1 MMIKKEH
8 NMHKLLAA
16 VILLTLM
23 TPITLQAKNLK
34 DAEAQTFIND
44 VVAKVEPVLKDY
56 NLAYWN
62 ATTTGKKEWYKR
74 YEEKDLEYRKIM
86 SDKGWFE
93 TSKSLRKA
101 KMKDPLVARQVELI
115 YLDILENQIDPKL
128 NEEMVKKGAALEESF
143 YKFRAVVD
151 GAEIP
156 DNKIRD
162 VLRKSKDV
170 SERQK
175 YWEASK
181 QVGEKVNKS
190 LIELVDL
197 RNKAAKEVGFKD
209 YYEMKLYLQ
218 EQTVTEV
225 FDVLNELARLTDKP
239 FKVLKS
245 EIDSVLATR
254 YGVKESELMP
264 WHYED
269 VFFQTVPQVYSV
281 DLDKYFGKIDVVKLA
296 KDYYARMGMDVG
308 DILKRSDLYERK
320 DKYQHAYCT
329 DIDRKGD
336 IRILENVKPTE
347 QWAQTTL
354 HELGHSVYAKGHDS
368 SGLPYYLRDAAQ
380 TFTTEGVAEMF
391 GGLTNSPTWLE
402 NVAFPAKK
410 AELEGFAGDI
420 IKLKKADLLIFARW
434 VLVMANFERELYSNP
449 SQNLN
454 KLWWKLVEKYQMV
467 QRPKGRNNADW
478 AAKIHFTTAPV
489 YYHNYQLGRLFAAQM
504 ENYIAENIAPVDE
517 AFLGNPKVGEY
528 LIKKVFEPGM
538 KWKWDRFVKEAT
550 GEELTAKYFAEE
562 LK

>member
-1 MMIKKEH
+1 MKKTIYF
-8 NMHKLLAA
+8 L
-16 VILLTLM
+16 VIFALILPNIAM
-23 TPITLQAKNLK
+23 AKGYK
-34 DAEAQTFIND
+34 DAEAQGFINE

-74 YEEKDLEYRKIM
+74 YEEKDLEYRKLM

-128 NEEMVKKGAALEESF
+128 NEELVKKGAALEESF

-151 GAEIP
+151 GVEIP

-170 SERQK
+170 GERQR

-181 QVGEKVNKS
+181 QVGEKVHKS
-190 LIELVDL
+190 LIELVEL
-197 RNKAAKEVGFKD
+197 RNRAAKELGFKD
-209 YYEMKLYLQ
+209 YYELKFYLQ
-218 EQTVTEV
+218 EQGVGEV
-225 FDVLNELARLTDKP
+225 FDVLNELAKLTGKP
-239 FKVLKS
+239 FKDLKS
-245 EIDSVLATR
+245 EIDPVLAKR
-254 YGVKESELMP
+254 YGVKEAELMP

-269 VFFQTVPQVYSV
+269 VFFQEVPQVYSV
-281 DLDKYFGKIDVVKLA
+281 NLDKYFSKIDVVKLA
-296 KDYYARMGMDVG
+296 KDYYARMGMDV
-308 DILKRSDLYERK
+308 DDVLKRSDLFERK

-336 IRILENVKPTE
+336 IRVLENVRSTE
-347 QWAQTTL
+347 EWAQTSL
-354 HELGHSVYAKGHDS
+354 HELGHSLYMKYYDMT
-368 SGLPYYLRDAAQ
+368 GLPYYLKDAAQ

-391 GGLTNSPTWLE
+391 GGLVNNPAWLE
-402 NVAFPAKK
+402 NAAFPAKK
-410 AELEGFAGDI
+410 AEIEGFAGDI
-420 IKLKKADLLIFARW
+420 VKLKKADLLIFARW

-449 SQNLN
+449 RQNLN
-454 KLWWKLVEKYQMV
+454 KLWWNLVERYQMV
-467 QRPKGRNNADW
+467 QRPKGRDNADW

-489 YYHNYQLGRLFAAQM
+489 YYHNYQLGRLFGAQM
-504 ENYIAENIAPVDE
+504 ENYIAKNIAPVAE

-528 LIKKVFEPGM
+528 LIEKVFRPGM
-538 KWKWDRFVKEAT
+538 KWKWDRFVKEST
-550 GEELTAKYFAEE
+550 GEKLTAKYFAKEIE
-562 LK
+562 

>member
-1 MMIKKEH
+1 
-8 NMHKLLAA
+8 MHKLLTA

-23 TPITLQAKNLK
+23 APMTSQAKAYK
-34 DAEAQTFIND
+34 DAEAGSFIND
-44 VVAKVEPVLKDY
+44 VVAKIEPVLKDY
-56 NLAYWN
+56 NLAYWK

-74 YEEKDLEYRKIM
+74 YEEKDLEYRKLM

-101 KMKDPLVARQVELI
+101 KTKDPLVARQIELI
-115 YLDILENQIDPKL
+115 YLDILENQIAPKL

-151 GAEIP
+151 GVEIP

-190 LIELVDL
+190 LIELVEL
-197 RNKAAKEVGFKD
+197 RNKAAKELGFKD
-209 YYEMKLYLQ
+209 YYELKLYLQ
-218 EQTVTEV
+218 EQGVGEV
-225 FDVLNELARLTDKP
+225 FDVLNELAKLTDKP
-239 FKVLKS
+239 FKALKS

-254 YGVKESELMP
+254 YGVNEAQLMP

-281 DLDKYFGKIDVVKLA
+281 ELDKYFSKIDVVKLA
-296 KDYYARMGMDVG
+296 KDYYAMMGMDVG
-308 DILKRSDLYERK
+308 DILKRSDLFERK

-336 IRILENVKPTE
+336 IRILENIKPTE

-354 HELGHSVYAKGHDS
+354 HELGHAVYAKGHDA

-391 GGLTNSPTWLE
+391 GGLVNSPAWLE

-410 AELEGFAGDI
+410 AELEGFAEDI
-420 IKLKKADLLIFARW
+420 TKLKKADLLIFARW

-449 SQNLN
+449 KQNLN
-454 KLWWKLVEKYQMV
+454 KLWWGLVERYQML
-467 QRPKGRNNADW
+467 QRPKGRDNADW

-504 ENYIAENIAPVDE
+504 ENYIAKNIAPVNE
-517 AFLGNPKVGEY
+517 AFLGDPKVGEY
-528 LIKKVFEPGM
+528 LIQKVFKPGM

-550 GEELTAKYFAEE
+550 GEKLTAKYFAEE
-562 LK
+562 IK